1 MDQGHRHWL
10 VGLVSPDHCSNQPS
24 GVRSPGQPDRL
35 SVILGNGDQNL
46 MCKGTPETRQIDYLE
61 SLLNNVFIV
70 ADVHI
75 VITPGHEYQYN
86 IDVL

>member
-24 GVRSPGQPDRL
+24 SVRSPGWPDRL

-46 MCKGTPETRQIDYLE
+46 MCKGTRQIDYLE

-75 VITPGHEYQYN
+75 TPGHEYQYN